1 MKPLVRSLAAFSV
14 SCAALLAAGTAAAQ
28 PIYQC
33 GNEYT
38 RIPCANGR
46 QLDTADTRT
55 SAQRAEAR
63 RLLEDQHRQ
72 AVEMERDRR
81 RNEAAIKPA
90 AAGSL
95 SAPPA
100 AASSAASSPKKS
112 KSTKKKHRKVDADD
126 DFVAGVPGSGKKKP

>member
-1 MKPLVRSLAAFSV
+1 MKLLDRSVVALAVAFV
-14 SCAALLAAGTAAAQ
+14 GMLAAGAAAAQ

-38 RIPCANGR
+38 RVPCANGR

-63 RLLEDQHRQ
+63 RLLQDQHRQ

-81 RNEAAIKPA
+81 RNEAAIRPA

-95 SAPPA
+95 SSPPA
-100 AASSAASSPKKS
+100 AAASAASPKKS
-112 KSTKKKHRKVDADD
+112 KSKKKHRKIEPAD

>member
-1 MKPLVRSLAAFSV
+1 MKLLDRSVVALAIAFV
-14 SCAALLAAGTAAAQ
+14 GMLAAGAAAAQ
-28 PIYQC
+28 PIYKC
-33 GNEYT
+33 GNEYA
-38 RIPCANGR
+38 RVPCANGR
-46 QLDTADTRT
+46 QLDTTDTRS

-63 RLLEDQHRQ
+63 RLLEAQHRQ
-72 AVEMERDRR
+72 GVEMERERR

-100 AASSAASSPKKS
+100 AASSASSPKKS
-112 KSTKKKHRKVDADD
+112 KTKKKHRKVEADD